1 MTDRPRRL
9 SRRNGR
15 VAARGRRPVA
25 AGGGVLQPG
34 TIPTQTPLV
43 PPPDEPTLLGFPVD
57 APEDEEVPEE
67 PAEPTPG
74 EPDTDALYVLRTAD
88 PPAGALL
95 MIGGAAGVLSLF
107 LPWVEHGQQLGL
119 TLVRSGLETA
129 DLDALVRSGLL
140 LPVGVVV
147 AGGVFFLLG
156 LLAFRPARGHRVVGV
171 TALLIALAVAAGI
184 VVRVADVG
192 WDPLRTDPGVLCA
205 VVLVGAGVLG
215 ALKAMLTPPE
225 VTTDPR

>member
-1 MTDRPRRL
+1 MTDRRRHP
-9 SRRNGR
+9 SRRNDR

-57 APEDEEVPEE
+57 TPEDEEVPEE
-67 PAEPTPG
+67 PAEPTLA

-95 MIGGAAGVLSLF
+95 MVGGAAGVLSLF

-119 TLVRSGLETA
+119 TLVRSGVETA
-129 DLDALVRSGLL
+129 DLNALARSGLL
-140 LPVGVVV
+140 LPVVVVV
-147 AGGVFFLLG
+147 AGGAFFLLG

-184 VVRVADVG
+184 GPDRIPPHVGHADH
-192 WDPLRTDPGVLCA
+192 DPGVLCA
-205 VVLVGAGVLG
+205 VVLVGTGVLG

-225 VTTDPR
+225 VTADPR

>member
-1 MTDRPRRL
+1 M
-9 SRRNGR
+9 
-15 VAARGRRPVA
+15 RRPVA
-25 AGGGVLQPG
+25 AGGVLQPG

-57 APEDEEVPEE
+57 APEQDEEAPEE
-67 PAEPTPG
+67 PAEPTAAK
-74 EPDTDALYVLRTAD
+74 PDTDALYVLRTAD

-95 MIGGAAGVLSLF
+95 MVGGAAGVLSLF
-107 LPWVEHGQQLGL
+107 LPWVQHGQELGL
-119 TLVRSGLETA
+119 TLVQRAVEAA
-129 DLDALVRSGLL
+129 DVEALARSGLL
-140 LPVGVVV
+140 LPVGVVA
-147 AGGVFFLLG
+147 AGSGFFLLG

-171 TALLIALAVAAGI
+171 TALLTALAVAAGI

-225 VTTDPR
+225 ITTDPR